1 MIFGMANRK
10 KPHLHASDISL
21 TCLEKYILLNIISL
35 FYLEIEVFL
44 SSIPQ
49 NLLWIPT
56 ENLTGIPLG
65 SDGIPLG

>member
-1 MIFGMANRK
+1 M
-10 KPHLHASDISL
+10 
-21 TCLEKYILLNIISL
+21 NIISL
-35 FYLEIEVFL
+35 FYLEIKVFL

-65 SDGIPLG
+65 SDGIPVGYHPTGGIKFIPVG